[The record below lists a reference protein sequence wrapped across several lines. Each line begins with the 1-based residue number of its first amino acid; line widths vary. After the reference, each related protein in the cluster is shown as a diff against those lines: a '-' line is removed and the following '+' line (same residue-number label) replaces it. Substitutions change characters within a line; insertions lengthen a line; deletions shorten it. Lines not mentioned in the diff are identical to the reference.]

1 METILEKI
9 IGAVEAGWFELAS
22 LLNLEDVEII
32 KSLQPILANILSDPL
47 LLGLTLTILTII
59 PYIIH
64 KIKTAYTEKE
74 KRLDALLRE
83 LDDEDIEE
91 IDVSNSLFQDQK
103 ATDFSSNVPVS
114 ELDDEEYGDEF
125 ESQSSQKAAIPQEGL
140 EQSPQEIF
148 KNRSI
153 LDKDFGWESDTE
165 EWGELYDYISKP
177 FQTDISKK
185 EGESST
191 VSQKEGE
198 SVIVH
203 QEQKTTVSNP
213 EELDQI
219 SSEVKDDDF
228 GWESDHDE
236 WDKLY
241 DYVSGKPFET
251 DNQTT
256 ADSPSEE
263 ILPSSKDSSHT
274 SSQKI
279 EQTTP
284 SELKENSIPNEETTS
299 NIDHQTI
306 EQTKDEPSN
315 IGIDELATLIE
326 DETILDV
333 DLTNET
339 LDQKEEVVERITEK
353 TEETSNIGIEE
364 LSSLIEDEDIGVS
377 TDEEASEPT
386 PNIIKEAP
394 PAVPAIAYSPVPE
407 RIELTLEEVESE
419 LEPKI
424 TEQNPI
430 TQSPEPETVIPSAGP
445 LLNSMLNS
453 SVSAKTDA
461 LVSKLKTFQAE
472 LETRFQSLENEH
484 EKTAEAAPTETLRK
498 KQGNYQPA
506 SVSYQSKRKSRSNK
520 EYLRQ
525 LESFIFMARQKS
537 NKNTES

>member
-91 IDVSNSLFQDQK
+91 IDVSNSLVQDQK

-185 EGESST
+185 EGES
-191 VSQKEGE
+191 
-198 SVIVH
+198 VIVP

-219 SSEVKDDDF
+219 SSEIKDDDF

-236 WDKLY
+236 WDELY

-251 DNQTT
+251 DDQTT
-256 ADSPSEE
+256 ADSPSEG
-263 ILPSSKDSSHT
+263 ILPSSKDSPHT

-284 SELKENSIPNEETTS
+284 SELKENSIPNEETIS

-364 LSSLIEDEDIGVS
+364 LSSLIEDEDIGLS

-424 TEQNPI
+424 TEQSPI
-430 TQSPEPETVIPSAGP
+430 TQSPEPETVISSAGP